1 MLANTSLVQLIK
13 KIAMDAFNASKPCNV
28 MVGKVQSVS
37 PLKISIG
44 QQLLIDDD
52 FLIVGDSVKE
62 HLAANQIVVLIRQS
76 GGQRFLVVD
85 TISNT

>member
-1 MLANTSLVQLIK
+1 MANTSLVQLIK
-13 KIAMDAFNASKPCNV
+13 RISIDAVNASKPCNV
-28 MVGKVQSVS
+28 MVGNIKSVS

-44 QQLLIDDD
+44 QQLLVDND
-52 FLIVGDSVKE
+52 FLIVGDTAKE
-62 HLAANQIVVLIRQS
+62 HLAVDKTVILIRQA